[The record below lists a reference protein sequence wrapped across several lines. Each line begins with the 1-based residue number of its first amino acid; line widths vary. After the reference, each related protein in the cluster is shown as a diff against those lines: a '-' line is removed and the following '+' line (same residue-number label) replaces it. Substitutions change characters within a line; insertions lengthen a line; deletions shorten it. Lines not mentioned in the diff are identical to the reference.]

1 MPFEVISA
9 TFLLM
14 HMAVAFKRACFGQFA
29 QADGSDILGHARFS
43 LEFLNPPNRMFQCQT
58 VTATTTTN
66 NNLTNGYVN
75 KVKKDGYKL
84 DNDQKIL
91 TITGK

>member
-1 MPFEVISA
+1 
-9 TFLLM
+9 M
-14 HMAVAFKRACFGQFA
+14 HMAVAYKRACFGQFA
-29 QADGSDILGHARFS
+29 QADGSDILDMQDLAFS
-43 LEFLNPPNRMFQCQT
+43 FWTPQIACFSVRQWLPQQQQT
-58 VTATTTTN
+58 T
-66 NNLTNGYVN
+66 LGTNGYI